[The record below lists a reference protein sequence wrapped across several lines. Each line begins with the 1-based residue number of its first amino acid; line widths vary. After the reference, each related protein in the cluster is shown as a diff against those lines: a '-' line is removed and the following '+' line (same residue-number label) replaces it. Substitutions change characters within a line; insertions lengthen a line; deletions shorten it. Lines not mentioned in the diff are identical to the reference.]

1 MMYNKTLKD
10 YSFDLAR
17 EKIQLD
23 RETLA
28 KDYRRSLN
36 EGFHSWMRFL
46 DDTGLMFF
54 LTGEGSVP
62 SQVTI
67 DKVISDQFGCMK
79 IDLAIAYAL
88 AVKLDSADQG
98 PDTPESS
105 ESSEMLWIILR
116 GIGAVDLF
124 PPYCVLDTE
133 KQNYLFKIYQIRRRI
148 RHALREFKF
157 MGRANLFLKSS
168 IEAIFEAI
176 LDLDDDTVEIS
187 EFITARDAHAAID
200 YWLEWL
206 EEKGEAGPGYYLRG
220 MLYNQRVIPDPYLYD
235 GYYDDEDKDDYDDYD
250 D

>member
-1 MMYNKTLKD
+1 MYNKTLKD
-10 YSFDLAR
+10 YSLDLAL
-17 EKIQLD
+17 EMIHLD
-23 RETLA
+23 RETLT
-28 KDYRRSLN
+28 KDYLRSLN
-36 EGFHSWMRFL
+36 EGSHSWMRFL

-54 LTGEGSVP
+54 LIGEGSVP
-62 SQVTI
+62 FQTTI
-67 DKVISDQFGCMK
+67 NTVISDQFGMMK

-88 AVKLDSADQG
+88 AVKLDSADQS

-105 ESSEMLWIILR
+105 DTSEMLWSTLR

-124 PPYCVLDTE
+124 PPFGVLDTE
-133 KQNYLFKIYQIRRRI
+133 KQNYLFKIYQIRRRV

-157 MGRANLFLKSS
+157 MGRENLFLKSS

-187 EFITARDAHAAID
+187 EFITAHEAHAAIN
-200 YWLEWL
+200 YWLEWM

-220 MLYNQRVIPDPYLYD
+220 MLYNQGVIPDPYLYD
-235 GYYDDEDKDDYDDYD
+235 GYYDDEDKDDDYD